1 MSIFSDIFGGG
12 NSGTTT
18 QSVPAWLQP
27 FMEKAAGT
35 ATSAYDA
42 GDLSKVAGKNLNLD
56 TGFGMGSTI
65 SDTSK
70 TGLDTLQ
77 DQQARLL
84 EHAQTG
90 GRAELQAAL
99 DQNLGRATAKVGQE
113 YGAQGTL
120 GSARQS
126 LAEGTAKGAIIADNE
141 KTIMANKA
149 AGEAALS
156 GNVGNQTGLTTGTA
170 NALTSLGTAE
180 RSVDQSQLDSE
191 WQGVQRMSSAVY
203 GNPAKQTAMGG
214 K

>member
-1 MSIFSDIFGGG
+1 MSLFSDVFGGG
-12 NSGTTT
+12 NSGAVTE
-18 QSVPAWLQP
+18 SVPAWLRP
-27 FMEKAAGT
+27 YMEKAAGS

-42 GDLSKVAGKNLNLD
+42 GELSKVAGKNLNLN

-65 SDTSK
+65 SDTATS
-70 TGLDTLQ
+70 GLDTLQ

-84 EHAQTG
+84 EQAQTG
-90 GRAELQAAL
+90 GRADLQAAL
-99 DQNLGRATAKVGQE
+99 DQNLGRATAKVGQD
-113 YGAQGTL
+113 YGASGTL

-170 NALTSLGTAE
+170 SALTNLGSAE
-180 RSVDQSQLDSE
+180 RGVDQSQLDST
-191 WQGVQRMSSAVY
+191 WQGIQRMSSAVY